1 NLVLIDLRGGCDGL
15 NMVVPFGVTG
25 GTYYSE
31 FRKSLA
37 IPKNQV
43 LQLSAEV
50 GLNPKM
56 TALKSHFDAGR
67 LAVVQGVS
75 YPVPNYSHEIAQT
88 IWQSGDVSGFA
99 TQGWLAKHLAAL
111 GGPGPTAV
119 AVEDTLTL
127 LLTGSGGFVPAFTDI
142 GQFVFPSDPYH

>member
-1 NLVLIDLRGGCDGL
+1 APSGRWPEVSMPFSRREFLKLAALPAALSLVSRPMLRAMFAPLGGGPKNLVLIDLRGGCDGL

-88 IWQSGDVSGFA
+88 IWQSGDVS
-99 TQGWLAKHLAAL
+99 
-111 GGPGPTAV
+111 
-119 AVEDTLTL
+119 
-127 LLTGSGGFVPAFTDI
+127 
-142 GQFVFPSDPYH
+142 

>member
-1 NLVLIDLRGGCDGL
+1 MPFSRREFLKLAALPAALSLVSRPMLRAMFAPLGGGPKNLVLIDLRGGCDGL

-37 IPKNQV
+37 I
-43 LQLSAEV
+43 
-50 GLNPKM
+50 
-56 TALKSHFDAGR
+56 
-67 LAVVQGVS
+67 
-75 YPVPNYSHEIAQT
+75 AQT
-88 IWQSGDVSGFA
+88 LWQSGDVSGFA
-99 TQGWLAKHLAAL
+99 TQGWLARHLAAL

-127 LLTGSGGFVPAFTDI
+127 LLTGSGGFVPAF
-142 GQFVFPSDPYH
+142 